1 MIRRSLPVASVAALV
16 VAVAVAVAVAGVGTA
31 DFGASATDAT
41 AATEIDS
48 CTTIEQS
55 GTYVLT
61 SDIEDGGNTAI
72 SESCIE
78 IRADGVTLDGDNHTL
93 DGRGVSHT
101 KGITV
106 SANDVTIRNLGVN
119 DWHYGI
125 WVRDGSATI
134 DGVRTFSNAYGVR
147 LQNAKGSTVTNATVE
162 DNLIGIYADS
172 GTGLSVEENNLSG
185 NQIDVKYADSEQS

>member
-1 MIRRSLPVASVAALV
+1 MKRRSLPVAFV
-16 VAVAVAVAVAGVGTA
+16 VALTFAVALAPAASVGTA
-31 DFGASATDAT
+31 DAGVT

-61 SDIEDGGNTAI
+61 TDIEDGGKTAI
-72 SESCIE
+72 SESCIK
-78 IRADGVTLDGDNHTL
+78 IRADDVTFDGDGHTI

-101 KGITV
+101 RAITV
-106 SANDVTIRNLGVN
+106 NAGNATIQNVNVN

-134 DGVRTFSNAYGVR
+134 DGVRSFSNAYGIR
-147 LQNAKGSTVTNATVE
+147 LQSAQGSSVTNTTVE

-172 GTGLSVEENNLSG
+172 GDGLTVENNDVSE
-185 NQIDVKYADSEQS
+185 NQIDVRYADEEQS